1 MARREGGTRMN
12 WGGNAT
18 TPYAFLTVA
27 GSGLGT
33 AARWRGL
40 SGDGCGFFW

>member
-1 MARREGGTRMN
+1 MK

-33 AARWRGL
+33 ARGGAASL
-40 SGDGCGFFW
+40 LW